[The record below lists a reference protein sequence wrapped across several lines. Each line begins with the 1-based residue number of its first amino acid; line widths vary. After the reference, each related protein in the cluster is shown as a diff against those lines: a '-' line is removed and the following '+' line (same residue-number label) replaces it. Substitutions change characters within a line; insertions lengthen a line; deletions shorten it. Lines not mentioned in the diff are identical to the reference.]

1 MAMCSVCSEREEL
14 FFPIFCQSPRVATP
28 PGQQTPPF
36 RHPPDRFLL
45 VRYWKLCES
54 AKAIYA
60 SFWEWKKQKRVAD
73 GERKRWGCGAST
85 PARKMVFSMKLRGGK
100 VTQNPRLAALLCK
113 LIGMGYSLVLSVTSS
128 HKCICFIINLAMK
141 NVRRMT
147 SAH

>member
-1 MAMCSVCSEREEL
+1 
-14 FFPIFCQSPRVATP
+14 
-28 PGQQTPPF
+28 
-36 RHPPDRFLL
+36 
-45 VRYWKLCES
+45 
-54 AKAIYA
+54 
-60 SFWEWKKQKRVAD
+60 VAD
-73 GERKRWGCGAST
+73 GERKGWGCGAST
-85 PARKMVFSMKLRGGK
+85 SARKMVFSMKLRGGK